1 MKKRLILG
9 GLASIVLAAG
19 VLIPNNA
26 FADIDN
32 NPGGATI
39 RRKKTTAYYHTTI
52 QYNGQLVDINDSV
65 IDTYTKTS
73 EEYDKN
79 YDNLA
84 TEIGN
89 EDQAFATWAG
99 EATTQTSRAS
109 GITDY
114 YYDNVHD
121 EVISVTPENKAT
133 LCAGV
138 EGECKVDDIVVNTIL
153 HKHQIYT
160 ITATRKKNTI
170 SVIDLDFEA
179 PAAGE
184 TNSITESEVICLSSL
199 SCDEDSVTP
208 VVSTNT
214 PKVLIRNALWQVKGE
229 DGQLSRFEGTFEE
242 GKEYYL
248 TVEIVPDG
256 NISLDPQANIRVN
269 GKEVDD
275 GIVTGLGAIILYKF
289 TIQPGNP
296 DNPDT
301 FDGVHIILGVL
312 GSCTLAGSALFLSKA
327 KRR

>member
-1 MKKRLILG
+1 MKKRFILG
-9 GLASIVLAAG
+9 GLASAVLVAG
-19 VLIPNNA
+19 VLVPNSA

-32 NPGGATI
+32 IPAGATV
-39 RRKKTTAYYHTTI
+39 RHKETTYYHTTI
-52 QYNGQLVDINDSV
+52 QYNGKLVDVNDSV

-89 EDQAFATWAG
+89 EDQAFAAWAG
-99 EATTQTSRAS
+99 EATTQTSRVS
-109 GITDY
+109 GITNY

-121 EVISVTPENKAT
+121 EIVSVTPENKDT

-138 EGECKVDDIVVNTIL
+138 EGEGECKENDIVINTVL
-153 HKHQIYT
+153 HKHQTYT

-170 SVIDLDFEA
+170 SVVDLDFEA

-184 TNSITESEVICLSSL
+184 TNTVTESEVICLSSL
-199 SCDEDSVTP
+199 SCDEDSVVP
-208 VVSTNT
+208 VVFTNT
-214 PKVLIRNALWQVKGE
+214 PKTLIRNALWQVKGE

-256 NISLDPQANIRVN
+256 DISLDPQANIRVN
-269 GKEVDD
+269 GEEVDD
-275 GIVTGLGAIILYKF
+275 GIVTGLGAIVLYKF
-289 TIQPGNP
+289 TIQP

-301 FDGVHIILGVL
+301 FDGIHVIFGVL
-312 GSCTLAGSALFLSKA
+312 STSTLAGSALFLSKA

>member
-1 MKKRLILG
+1 MKKRFILG
-9 GLASIVLAAG
+9 VLASAVLVAG
-19 VLIPNNA
+19 VLVPNSA

-32 NPGGATI
+32 IPEGATT
-39 RRKKTTAYYHTTI
+39 RRKKTTYYHTTI
-52 QYNGQLVDINDSV
+52 QYNGKLVDVNDSV
-65 IDTYTKTS
+65 IDTYTNTS

-99 EATTQTSRAS
+99 EATTETSRAG
-109 GITDY
+109 GITNY
-114 YYDNVHD
+114 YYDAHD
-121 EVISVTPENKAT
+121 EVVSVTPENKAT

-138 EGECKVDDIVVNTIL
+138 EGGVCNTNDIVVNTVL
-153 HKHQIYT
+153 HKHQTYT
-160 ITATRKKNTI
+160 ITATRKKNSI
-170 SVIDLDFEA
+170 SVIDLGFEA

-184 TNSITESEVICLSSL
+184 TNTVTESEVICLSSL
-199 SCDEDSVTP
+199 SCDEDSVVP

-214 PKVLIRNALWQVKGE
+214 PKTLIRNALWQVKGE

-256 NISLDPQANIRVN
+256 DISLDPQANIRVN
-269 GKEVDD
+269 GEEVDD
-275 GIVTGLGAIILYKF
+275 GIVTGLGAIVLYKF
-289 TIQPGNP
+289 TIQP

-301 FDGVHIILGVL
+301 FDGIHVIFGVL
-312 GSCTLAGSALFLSKA
+312 GSSALAGSALFLSKA
-327 KRR
+327 KRH